1 MALDLWFPIGPILDA
16 IFFFNS
22 PTRHL
27 EKYQCE
33 NCDKRAHNHMITQSK
48 LRVLCMQ
55 RSRIFP
61 FQ

>member
-1 MALDLWFPIGPILDA
+1 MALDLWLPIGQTGRNI
-16 IFFFNS
+16 FFNS

-33 NCDKRAHNHMITQSK
+33 NCDKHAQNHMITQSK
-48 LRVLCMQ
+48 SRVLCMQ
-55 RSRIFP
+55 RSRIFL

>member
-1 MALDLWFPIGPILDA
+1 MASHRPNWTQY
-16 IFFFNS
+16 FFLIRLRD
-22 PTRHL
+22 TL

-33 NCDKRAHNHMITQSK
+33 NCDKHAQNHMITQSK
-48 LRVLCMQ
+48 SRVLCMQ

>member
-1 MALDLWFPIGPILDA
+1 MALDLCLPIGPTGRNI
-16 IFFFNS
+16 FFNS
-22 PTRHL
+22 PMRHL

-33 NCDKRAHNHMITQSK
+33 NCNKRAHNHVITQSK